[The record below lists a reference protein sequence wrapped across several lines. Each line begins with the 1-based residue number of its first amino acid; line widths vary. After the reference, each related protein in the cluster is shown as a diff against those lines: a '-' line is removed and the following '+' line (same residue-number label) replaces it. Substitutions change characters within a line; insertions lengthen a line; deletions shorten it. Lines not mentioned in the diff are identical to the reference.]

1 MRFASVLTLIAIAGC
16 ASSSTP
22 SMTRSSDI
30 GVVGTGGG
38 LRIRSSDGATVN
50 TLAFPL
56 QRVWAVL
63 PSVFDSLGIPLTDLD
78 QKEHRIGNS
87 GMKAHK
93 TLGKT
98 ALSKL
103 IDCGAS
109 QGFPSADTYD
119 IHLSI
124 ITQIS
129 TNEAGMTSIG
139 TLLEASGKP
148 MAFPGGYSRCTTTEA
163 LENQIVDLVKAKLSR

>member
-30 GVVGTGGG
+30 GIVGTSGG
-38 LRIRSSDGATVN
+38 LRIRASDGAKVN
-50 TLAFPL
+50 TLEFPMT
-56 QRVWAVL
+56 RVWAVL

-78 QKEHRIGNS
+78 QKEHRIGNA

-124 ITQIS
+124 ITQI
-129 TNEAGMTSIG
+129 TANEAGMTSIG
-139 TLLEASGKP
+139 TLVEAAGKP
-148 MAFPGGYSRCTTTEA
+148 MAFPGSYSRCTTTEA

>member
-22 SMTRSSDI
+22 SMTRTTDI

-38 LRIRSSDGATVN
+38 LRIRSNDGAKVS
-50 TLAFPL
+50 TLAYPL
-56 QRVWAVL
+56 ARVWALL

-78 QKEHRIGNS
+78 QKTHVIGNS
-87 GMKAHK
+87 GLKAHK

-124 ITQIS
+124 ITQL
-129 TNEAGMTSIG
+129 TANEDGTSIG
-139 TLLEASGKP
+139 TMVEASGRP

-163 LENQIVDLVKAKLSR
+163 LENQIVDLVKAKLAR

>member
-1 MRFASVLTLIAIAGC
+1 MRFAWVLTLIAIAGC

-22 SMTRSSDI
+22 SMTRTTDVGI
-30 GVVGTGGG
+30 VGTAG
-38 LRIRSSDGATVN
+38 LRVRQSDGAKVN

-56 QRVWAVL
+56 PRVWAVL

-78 QKEHRIGNS
+78 QKAHLIGNS

-98 ALSKL
+98 ALSKF

-109 QGFPSADTYD
+109 QGFPSADSYD

-124 ITQIS
+124 ITQITS
-129 TNEAGMTSIG
+129 NESGLTSIG
-139 TLLEASGKP
+139 TLVEASGKP
-148 MAFPGGYSRCTTTEA
+148 MAFPGGYARCSTTET